1 MSEPVRGSRVGLF
14 VLGCWLGVELVVC
27 GVPGVLA
34 VELGPVGVLE
44 GVLEVMGLE
53 GVALDWAGLEGVG
66 LAGVLG
72 VGVSEGAGVSSGWE
86 GVGVGQVGVLGVGVS
101 EGAGVSSGWEGVDVG
116 QVGLLGV
123 ASSDAGPEGVASDA
137 GPEGVGQVGVLG
149 VGVSEGVDVSS
160 GWEGVGVGHWHW
172 HCSWHAGLAGPVAA
186 WAVPAPASRTMLDA
200 AAARVILVVFFTSDS
215 YAGMDARVRACTGV
229 GESGPAWSV
238 P

>member
-53 GVALDWAGLEGVG
+53 GVG

-72 VGVSEGAGVSSGWE
+72 VGVSEGVDVSSGWE
-86 GVGVGQVGVLGVGVS
+86 GVG
-101 EGAGVSSGWEGVDVG
+101 VG

-172 HCSWHAGLAGPVAA
+172 HGHCSWHAGLAGPVAA

-229 GESGPAWSV
+229 GESGPARSV

>member
-86 GVGVGQVGVLGVGVS
+86 GVGVG
-101 EGAGVSSGWEGVDVG
+101 
-116 QVGLLGV
+116 
-123 ASSDAGPEGVASDA
+123 
-137 GPEGVGQVGVLG
+137 
-149 VGVSEGVDVSS
+149 
-160 GWEGVGVGHWHW
+160 HWHW
-172 HCSWHAGLAGPVAA
+172 HGHCSWHAGLAGPVAA

-229 GESGPAWSV
+229 GESGPARSV

>member
-101 EGAGVSSGWEGVDVG
+101 EG
-116 QVGLLGV
+116 
-123 ASSDAGPEGVASDA
+123 
-137 GPEGVGQVGVLG
+137 
-149 VGVSEGVDVSS
+149 VDVSS

>member
-72 VGVSEGAGVSSGWE
+72 VGVSEG
-86 GVGVGQVGVLGVGVS
+86 
-101 EGAGVSSGWEGVDVG
+101 
-116 QVGLLGV
+116 
-123 ASSDAGPEGVASDA
+123 
-137 GPEGVGQVGVLG
+137 
-149 VGVSEGVDVSS
+149 VDVSS

-172 HCSWHAGLAGPVAA
+172 HGHCSWHAGLAGPVAA

-229 GESGPAWSV
+229 GESGPARSV

>member
-27 GVPGVLA
+27 GAPGVLA
-34 VELGPVGVLE
+34 VELGPV

-72 VGVSEGAGVSSGWE
+72 VGVSEGVD
-86 GVGVGQVGVLGVGVS
+86 
-101 EGAGVSSGWEGVDVG
+101 VSSGWEGVDVG

-172 HCSWHAGLAGPVAA
+172 HGHCSWHAGLAGPVAA

-229 GESGPAWSV
+229 GESGPARSV